1 MEEYVV
7 SRNGKFILE
16 NEIIAGKYTIMVY
29 GNGSGNG
36 GDRVEISNRDIENLR
51 INLSTEGLRPEVW
64 VERGVG
70 QLTVHWSD
78 IPQAKSYNVYK
89 NDRLIQNIIGD
100 TSYVDIVA
108 PGVPTSYMVRSIDLY
123 DLEGPTSNTVT
134 EKASYAPPELSITVV
149 AGGYTV
155 DGSGRHIDLSWVEV
169 PGVQKYAL

>member
-1 MEEYVV
+1 
-7 SRNGKFILE
+7 
-16 NEIIAGKYTIMVY
+16 MVY

-36 GDRVEISNRDIENLR
+36 GDRVQITNRDVENLR

-89 NDRLIQNIIGD
+89 NDRLIQNVIGD

-108 PGVPTSYMVRSIDLY
+108 PGVPTSYMVDSRSI
-123 DLEGPTSNTVT
+123 
-134 EKASYAPPELSITVV
+134 
-149 AGGYTV
+149 
-155 DGSGRHIDLSWVEV
+155 
-169 PGVQKYAL
+169 

>member
-1 MEEYVV
+1 MYDSSGTKLLEEYVV

-16 NEIIAGKYTIMVY
+16 NEIIAGNYTIMVY

-36 GDRVEISNRDIENLR
+36 GDRVEISNRDIENLS

-89 NDRLIQNIIGD
+89 NDRLIQNIIGQ
-100 TSYVDIVA
+100 
-108 PGVPTSYMVRSIDLY
+108 
-123 DLEGPTSNTVT
+123 
-134 EKASYAPPELSITVV
+134 K
-149 AGGYTV
+149 
-155 DGSGRHIDLSWVEV
+155 DGQIQINCMNMAH
-169 PGVQKYAL
+169 Q

>member
-1 MEEYVV
+1 M
-7 SRNGKFILE
+7 
-16 NEIIAGKYTIMVY
+16 
-29 GNGSGNG
+29 G
-36 GDRVEISNRDIENLR
+36 G
-51 INLSTEGLRPEVW
+51 
-64 VERGVG
+64 ERVG

-169 PGVQKYAL
+169 PGVQKYALYRDGELLTKTSSLLLKKET